1 MNMVGSREESAAKFE
16 LNYRKLAPTVAPL
29 VAAVVLMVVLY
40 INAILWWKFE
50 WTQEGSYYAHGIFI
64 PFFVGLMVWRD
75 RERLKRLPISRN
87 YWGWVL
93 VTMAVA
99 LVMLAQYAQVPVSLS
114 ISFIIFLI
122 GATLLLAG
130 KAVTKALLFPMLF
143 LFTMIPLVPDQ
154 LINPIAFPIQMT
166 SAKMAASVCNLIG
179 FPAVRGG
186 THIQMEHYLLNV
198 ELPCSGFKTLVG
210 LMAFSAAFAYLVEA
224 AKWKRWLLFAVS
236 PPLAILVNGIR
247 ISFIALVGETFGA
260 GAAAAFH
267 DWSGF
272 IVLILGFMFLFS
284 LARAI
289 KCDSFL
295 GMPLID
301 PPPATA
307 EDGSENKEAEPV
319 AVDKEAAKAREEESL
334 RLERAAEQEKLDAQY
349 GPRRVNTIRHLT
361 RGIYPLLGLLAV
373 ACVIKAGIHPPAFT
387 GNAVGPKEV
396 PISLAG
402 GTWQRVGMDV
412 PIDKVVKEVT
422 NPKAWLD
429 RNYSSP
435 GRPTMINLLISAGN
449 GRRVFHDPHTCFLGS
464 GYFLHDVGT
473 EKIDTPRGPV
483 TVQLSEVEDPNHGRS
498 LMMFLYVVGGKQLQ
512 TTQAVNWALIGQT
525 LLGDGG
531 KPSYFIRFRQLASG
545 TGPDRH
551 EELRSFVRAV
561 WSDVGPQ
568 VSDAPP
574 QRTALK

>member
-1 MNMVGSREESAAKFE
+1 MVGSSEGRAAK
-16 LNYRKLAPTVAPL
+16 LDINYRQIAPTVAPL
-29 VAAVVLMVVLY
+29 ITAVVLMLVLY

-64 PFFVGLMVWRD
+64 PFFVALMVWRD
-75 RERLKRLPISRN
+75 KERLKRLPISRN

-130 KAVTKALLFPMLF
+130 KAITKALLFPMLF

-260 GAAAAFH
+260 PAAAAFH

-295 GMPLID
+295 GMPLTDD
-301 PPPATA
+301 PPPTPAS
-307 EDGSENKEAEPV
+307 GENKEAEP
-319 AVDKEAAKAREEESL
+319 ADKADKEAAKAREEESL
-334 RLERAAEQEKLDAQY
+334 RLERAAEQEKLDSQY
-349 GPRRVNTIRHLT
+349 GQRRVNTIRHLT
-361 RGIYPLLGLLAV
+361 RGIYPLLGLLV
-373 ACVIKAGIHPPAFT
+373 IACVVKTGIHPPAFN
-387 GNAVGPKEV
+387 GKAVGPEDV
-396 PISLAG
+396 PITLASG
-402 GTWQRVGMDV
+402 AWQRVGPDV

-429 RNYSSP
+429 RNYT
-435 GRPTMINLLISAGN
+435 PTARTTSINLLISAGN

-464 GYFLHDVGT
+464 GFFLHDVGT
-473 EKIDTPRGPV
+473 ETIQTPKGPV
-483 TVQLSEVEDPNHGRS
+483 TVQLSEVEDPNHERS
-498 LMMFLYVVGGKQLQ
+498 LMMFLYVVGGRQLQ

-531 KPSYFIRFRQLASG
+531 KPSYFIRFRQLANG

-561 WSDVGPQ
+561 WTDVGPQ
-568 VSDAPP
+568 VTDAPL